1 MKELLFSATKKSGKL
16 YKKVVEQEPHLI
28 NIPDEVPDVAKI
40 EKDFQELTIKWY
52 MKTGTYCKMSP
63 KEFYEDT
70 PYWLLKGITEEIDD
84 RIKNYKKDILSYEHL
99 ALLLAMSKAFGGG
112 K

>member
-1 MKELLFSATKKSGKL
+1 MKELLFSASKKSGAL
-16 YKKVVEQEPHLI
+16 YEKVIEKEPHLTNI
-28 NIPDEVPDVAKI
+28 LDDIPDIDKV

-63 KEFYEDT
+63 REFYEET
-70 PYWLLKGITEEIDD
+70 PYWLLKGITEEIDE
-84 RIKNYKKDILSYEHL
+84 RIKNHKKDILNYEHL
-99 ALLLAMSKAFGGG
+99 ALLLALAKAFGG